1 MSSLVPTLDPIEY
14 ASREALEA
22 LQLERLK
29 WTLHHAWENVPMY
42 RKKFTA
48 AGVHPGD
55 LRQLSD
61 IVKFPFTSKQDLRD
75 NYPFA
80 TFAVPSEQI
89 VRLHASSGT
98 TGKPT
103 VVGYTAA
110 DLARWTGLVARCL
123 RSVGVTSRDKV
134 HIAYGYGLFTGGM
147 GAHYGA
153 EKLGATV
160 IPAST
165 GQTEKQAQLILD
177 LQPDVIMATP
187 SYCLALTDELERRMG
202 GDARGC
208 SLRLGVLGAEPWS
221 AALRGEIESRLG
233 ITACNIYG
241 LSEVMGP
248 GVAIECDGP
257 DAGSTIWEDH
267 FYPEVIDPLTLE
279 LLPAGIRGEL
289 VFTSLSK
296 EAMPVIRYRS
306 HDMSS
311 LLPGGRR
318 PMRRMA
324 AISGRSDDML
334 IVRGINIF
342 PSQLEEQ
349 IMRCPGLSSHYL
361 LEVSRSGNLDHLA
374 LRVERKT
381 TLDASRS
388 DETAKQLQHHIKS
401 LIGISAQVSV
411 VEPGTLPRSEGKAV
425 RVVDSRGTQDAVPH

>member
-1 MSSLVPTLDPIEY
+1 MSSHIPTLDPIEFS
-14 ASREALEA
+14 SRAAVEA
-22 LQLERLK
+22 LQLERLQ
-29 WTLHHAWENVPMY
+29 WTLWHAWQNVPMY
-42 RKKFTA
+42 RHKFTV
-48 AGVHPGD
+48 AGVHPSD

-75 NYPFA
+75 SYPFA
-80 TFAVPSEQI
+80 AFAVPTEQI

-98 TGKPT
+98 TGQPT
-103 VVGYTAA
+103 LVGYTHN
-110 DLARWTGLVARCL
+110 DLDTWATLVARCL
-123 RSVGVTSRDKV
+123 RAVGVTARDKV

-208 SLRLGVLGAEPWS
+208 SLRVGVLGAEPWS
-221 AALRGEIESRLG
+221 AALRGEIENRLG
-233 ITACNIYG
+233 IKACNIYG

-248 GVAIECDGP
+248 GVAMECDG
-257 DAGSTIWEDH
+257 DGEGTGSTIWEDH
-267 FYPEVIDPLTLE
+267 FYPEIIDPLSLE
-279 LLPAGIRGEL
+279 LMPDGIGGEL
-289 VFTSLSK
+289 VLTSLSK

-306 HDMSS
+306 HDLTR

-318 PMRRMA
+318 PMRRIA
-324 AISGRSDDML
+324 PINGRSDDML
-334 IVRGINIF
+334 IVRGLNVF

-349 IMRCPGLSSHYL
+349 MMRFSELSSHYQ
-361 LEVSRSGNLDHLA
+361 LEVTRNGTLDNLTLNVEMKTPLEEA
-374 LRVERKT
+374 QRVEI
-381 TLDASRS
+381 AH
-388 DETAKQLQHHIKS
+388 QLQQHIR
-401 LIGISAQVSV
+401 SV
-411 VEPGTLPRSEGKAV
+411 VGITTRINILPTGELPRSEGKAV
-425 RVVDSRGTQDAVPH
+425 RVVDHRRG